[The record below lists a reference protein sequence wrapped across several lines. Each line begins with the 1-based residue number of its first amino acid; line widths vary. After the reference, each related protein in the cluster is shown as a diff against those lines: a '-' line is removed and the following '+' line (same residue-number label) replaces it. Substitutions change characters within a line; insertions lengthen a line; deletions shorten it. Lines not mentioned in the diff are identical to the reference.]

1 MTEGETIA
9 RLARTIENHG
19 DRIRAL
25 ETLEAAAAVSR
36 ENMGDNLKSIQ
47 SDIRWLIRLV
57 IGALLLAIIGFA
69 MQGGVKQKLLFW
81 AQQQCIKHIASYRL
95 VCLCQLLIQVH

>member
-69 MQGGVKQKLLFW
+69 MQGGFTEVN
-81 AQQQCIKHIASYRL
+81 ASEFENAGPPAPL
-95 VCLCQLLIQVH
+95 D